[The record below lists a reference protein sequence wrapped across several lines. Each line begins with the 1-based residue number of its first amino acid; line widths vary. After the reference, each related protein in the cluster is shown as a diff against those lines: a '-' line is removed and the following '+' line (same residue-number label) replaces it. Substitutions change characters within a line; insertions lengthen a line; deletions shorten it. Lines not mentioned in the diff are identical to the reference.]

1 MLKCAFMVSMSF
13 SKVFI
18 GSPSY
23 CYGFQRNAATKPYYI
38 KNQSTSENVFDI
50 CHIANIVSEMYTH
63 SKSNSFF
70 IRKYEF
76 IFHWCTFY
84 ANEVNV
90 RTLMYTSNSVGW
102 LWGLKNSQPFLQNFL
117 PDDF

>member
-1 MLKCAFMVSMSF
+1 MSKGKMLKCAFMVGMSF

-50 CHIANIVSEMYTH
+50 CHIANIVSEILVYTF
-63 SKSNSFF
+63 K
-70 IRKYEF
+70 K
-76 IFHWCTFY
+76 
-84 ANEVNV
+84 
-90 RTLMYTSNSVGW
+90 
-102 LWGLKNSQPFLQNFL
+102 
-117 PDDF
+117 

>member
-38 KNQSTSENVFDI
+38 KNQSTSENVFDM
-50 CHIANIVSEMYTH
+50 CYIANIPCMYIKKITY
-63 SKSNSFF
+63 SSYVNMMISFTGALF
-70 IRKYEF
+70 
-76 IFHWCTFY
+76 
-84 ANEVNV
+84 
-90 RTLMYTSNSVGW
+90 M
-102 LWGLKNSQPFLQNFL
+102 QNR
-117 PDDF
+117 PM